1 MSESVIELE
10 MQQNKEKGKEPL
22 SEREVGGGAL
32 AKVLSAIIVV
42 LVIVILLWTGPW
54 AKDIPFAVGMTLIAA
69 GGLWEFY
76 STYRKHGYHPNIYLG
91 IAGGCAFPVIAY
103 FLKTTPQNLSYFTM
117 AASVFI
123 FLTFFVFLVRHKE
136 RPGTDIALTF
146 TGAMLIGFCLA
157 HFVLMLRVIPGEEIH
172 WTVPLAIIIM
182 VWVDDAVAY
191 IGGSAI
197 GRHKMVPRISP
208 GKSWEGVVI
217 GTIGTF
223 VAAYVLFLTLN
234 RSWLTLPLA
243 MELAALVSVIA
254 PIGDLSES
262 LLKRE
267 LGIKDMGSLIPGHG
281 GILDRFDSM
290 FFTAVICYYFL
301 RLVRG

>member
-1 MSESVIELE
+1 MADSRTETDLATE
-10 MQQNKEKGKEPL
+10 QAAEKTPL
-22 SEREVGGGAL
+22 AERQVGGGAL

-42 LVIVILLWTGPW
+42 LVIVILLWSGHWTR
-54 AKDIPFAVGMTLIAA
+54 DVPFMVGMTLIAA

-103 FLKTTPQNLSYFTM
+103 FLKDTPQNLSYFTL

-123 FLTFFVFLVRHKE
+123 FLTFFAFLVHHKE

-157 HFVLMLRVIPGEEIH
+157 HFVLMLWVIPGEDIH
-172 WTVPLAIIIM
+172 WTAPFAIIVM

-217 GTIGTF
+217 GTIGCF
-223 VAAYVLFLTLN
+223 VAAYVLFLTLD

-243 MELAALVSVIA
+243 MELAAIISVIA